1 MFVDTS
7 LVVHKIGVAVLLLSS
22 VFIIFDGLFVQLY
35 ICPFEIHQLSV
46 FENSLKFIWLWI
58 CLNVQVQQKAIEVV
72 THIAQT
78 ATNFSKRCV
87 VLCLAGE
94 CLPWAIV
101 LNPFKFQWMS
111 FAPCLCHVLDLLLY
125 AVWVMNDS
133 CLFGLQEWWRGWQ
146 T

>member
-1 MFVDTS
+1 MFVDTL

-22 VFIIFDGLFVQLY
+22 VSIIFDGLFVQLY
-35 ICPFEIHQLSV
+35 ISPLEIHQLSV

-94 CLPWAIV
+94 CLPSAMV
-101 LNPFKFQWMS
+101 LNPFKFQ
-111 FAPCLCHVLDLLLY
+111 
-125 AVWVMNDS
+125 
-133 CLFGLQEWWRGWQ
+133 
-146 T
+146 